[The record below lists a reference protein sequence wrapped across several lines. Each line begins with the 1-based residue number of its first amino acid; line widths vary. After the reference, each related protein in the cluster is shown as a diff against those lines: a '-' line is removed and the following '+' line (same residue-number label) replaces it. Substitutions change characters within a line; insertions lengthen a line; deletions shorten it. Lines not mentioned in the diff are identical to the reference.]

1 LKIDKQKP
9 DTATLSYKVLTLDMK
24 KYLGQLKDWD
34 ISEAQKQD
42 LIKMLWAMLR
52 PFAELGFEIHPAQLA
67 QNACKDSTDKTVKT
81 KSLPTVKADYVL
93 SSKPVKHIDNEES
106 I

>member
-34 ISEAQKQD
+34 ISEVQKRE
-42 LIKMLWAMLR
+42 LIEMLWTMLR

-67 QNACKDSTDKTVKT
+67 QNARKDSTGKSAIT
-81 KSLPTVKADYVL
+81 KPLPTVKADYVL
-93 SSKPVKHIDNEES
+93 SSKPIKHIENEES